1 MLLPHGTRQQFV
13 SIMAGN
19 SRVSRD
25 EDTGIITVQAQL
37 AAFRAALARA
47 VEIQNVTGKFPA
59 VSLAL
64 DHRGTFRK
72 QFLLDGLTNSQ
83 KRHPKL
89 SQLKPEVVAAFQPVA
104 DELGVSLDAIFIIH
118 EDSARTHASHVI
130 QNSNLP
136 AALVRMMKVD
146 QSNDDDDDEDDAAH
160 PESGS
165 CSVGAREVDRVTC
178 AAVTSEYFL
187 SSLDRQSGILE
198 VFFEND
204 IWSQANVYTRG
215 AVVMRELGNDI
226 EVRLRMVDKSGTV
239 LGASKPILLNEPPR
253 HACSSTGGDCLG
265 EIVDDICVLCNR
277 PATKTAEVGLR
288 AA

>member
-1 MLLPHGTRQQFV
+1 MLPNGTRPQFI

-25 EDTGIITVQAQL
+25 EESGAITVQAQL

-47 VEIQNVTGKFPA
+47 VEIKAVTGQFPA

-72 QFLLDGLTNSQ
+72 QFLKDGLTNSQ

-89 SQLKPEVVAAFQPVA
+89 SQLKQEVIAAFQPTA
-104 DELGVSLDAIFIIH
+104 DAMGVSLDSIFIIH

-130 QNSNLP
+130 QTADLP
-136 AALVRMMKVD
+136 DALIRMMKVD
-146 QSNDDDDDEDDAAH
+146 APDDDDDDEDEETHDAQGGA
-160 PESGS
+160 

-187 SSLDRQSGILE
+187 SSLDKQSGILE

-204 IWSQANVYTRG
+204 IWSQSNVYTRG
-215 AVVMRELGNDI
+215 AVVMREMGHDI
-226 EVRLRMVDKSGTV
+226 EVRLRMVEKSGNV
-239 LGASKPILLNEPPR
+239 LGVSKPVLRDSAFPNAVRQTCGE
-253 HACSSTGGDCLG
+253 DCQG
-265 EIVDDICVLCNR
+265 EVVNSICQLCNQPTKR
-277 PATKTAEVGLR
+277 ATADLR